1 MLMTPCQGICKMTQS
16 NYKCIG
22 CHRTLEEIA
31 NWQHYTDEQRLKIM
45 DRVLDESFSNC
56 NNTNNR

>member
-1 MLMTPCQGICKMTQS
+1 MLTPCVMICKMMPS

-31 NWQHYTDEQRLKIM
+31 NWQNYTDEQRLKIM
-45 DRVLDESFSNC
+45 DRIDNESFSDC